1 MFISEGCSKG
11 RAGSLTPN
19 GKNLKLEP
27 PDDTPILAQYK
38 DEIDYGFISD
48 IFSTP
53 KRNSTQKGMS
63 SRRATKML
71 ISSLNIVV
79 KVVLLKSHLLN
90 SR

>member
-1 MFISEGCSKG
+1 MFISEGYSKG

-19 GKNLKLEP
+19 GKNLNLEP

-53 KRNSTQKGMS
+53 KRNSTQKGM
-63 SRRATKML
+63 L
-71 ISSLNIVV
+71 IKKGQNVDFVS
-79 KVVLLKSHLLN
+79 
-90 SR
+90 

>member
-1 MFISEGCSKG
+1 MIISEGCSKG

-19 GKNLKLEP
+19 GKNLNLEP

-38 DEIDYGFISD
+38 DEIDYGLISD

-71 ISSLNIVV
+71 ISSLNVV
-79 KVVLLKSHLLN
+79 KVVLLKSNLLN